1 MGAPAADPWGVTL
14 TYTHRGDPLVRLVD
28 IPTPL
33 TLLWSLLVDAV
44 IKLRALRLAGY
55 RCQARNGSGA
65 FCGAPAALVVHP
77 APPPAPGPSISVCD
91 HHAAEINAPVS

>member
-1 MGAPAADPWGVTL
+1 MTMTA
-14 TYTHRGDPLVRLVD
+14 
-28 IPTPL
+28 
-33 TLLWSLLVDAV
+33 
-44 IKLRALRLAGY
+44 KLRVLRLAGY
-55 RCQARNGSGA
+55 RCQARTGSGA